1 MEGASMTFTKSKKRF
16 SLPLAGAMVAGLLWA
31 GLSAFGQAPQTYQ
44 ARLSVV
50 PVANPAGRANIDE
63 SATVFAAANVTATL
77 TGTRL
82 IVAGTFEGFKSP
94 ASIAQI
100 RSGPAMG
107 VRGPVLFDLTVT
119 KATKGTISG
128 TLDLTQAQVDLLKN
142 SRLYIQIHNENTPE
156 GALWG
161 WFLK

>member
-1 MEGASMTFTKSKKRF
+1 MIPIKSKRRF
-16 SLPLAGAMVAGLLWA
+16 SLSISVALVAGLLWPL
-31 GLSAFGQAPQTYQ
+31 LSLAQAPQTYK

-50 PVANPAGRANIDE
+50 PISNAAARNNIDE
-63 SATVFAAANVTATL
+63 SATVFAAGNVTATL
-77 TGTRL
+77 TGTKL
-82 IVAGTFEGFKSP
+82 TIAGTFEGFKSP

-100 RSGPAMG
+100 RSGSVMG

-128 TLDLTQAQVDLLKN
+128 TFDLSPAQVDLLKN
-142 SRLYIQIHNENTPE
+142 RRMYLQIHNDNTPE

-161 WFLK
+161 WFLN

>member
-1 MEGASMTFTKSKKRF
+1 MRSNNRIAFLM
-16 SLPLAGAMVAGLLWA
+16 LAALVAGVLTQDFSTLA
-31 GLSAFGQAPQTYQ
+31 QGTQTYK

-50 PVANPAGRANIDE
+50 PIANARGRAAIDE
-63 SATVFAAANVTATL
+63 SEDVFATANATATL
-77 TGTRL
+77 NGTKLTVTGSF
-82 IVAGTFEGFKSP
+82 AGFKSP

-100 RSGPAMG
+100 HQGAVMG
-107 VRGPVLFDLTVT
+107 VRGPALFDLTVT

-128 TLDLTQAQVDLLKN
+128 TFDLTPDQVNMLKN

>member
-1 MEGASMTFTKSKKRF
+1 MRLKYRIAFRTVALITAA
-16 SLPLAGAMVAGLLWA
+16 LLAHAAMGLA
-31 GLSAFGQAPQTYQ
+31 QGQQVYK

-50 PVANPAGRANIDE
+50 PIANATGRANIDE
-63 SATVFAAANVTATL
+63 SATVFATANATATL
-77 TGTRL
+77 NGTKLTITGS
-82 IVAGTFEGFKSP
+82 FEGFKHP

-100 RSGPAMG
+100 HQGVAMG
-107 VRGPVLFDLTVT
+107 VRGPVVFDLTVT

-128 TLDLTQAQVDLLKN
+128 TFDLTPDQVNLLKGG
-142 SRLYIQIHNENTPE
+142 RLYIQIHNENTPE

>member
-1 MEGASMTFTKSKKRF
+1 MRSNNRTAFLM
-16 SLPLAGAMVAGLLWA
+16 LAALVAGLLTQELP
-31 GLSAFGQAPQTYQ
+31 GLAQAALVYK

-50 PVANPAGRANIDE
+50 PIANARGRAAIDE
-63 SATVFAAANVTATL
+63 SETVFAAGNATATL
-77 TGTRL
+77 NGTKLTVTGS
-82 IVAGTFEGFKSP
+82 FEGFKSP

-100 RSGPAMG
+100 HQGVAMG
-107 VRGPVLFDLTVT
+107 VRGPVVFDLTVT

-128 TLDLTQAQVDLLKN
+128 TFDVTPEQVNLLRN

>member
-1 MEGASMTFTKSKKRF
+1 MTFIKSKKRF
-16 SLPLAGAMVAGLLWA
+16 SFPMAAAIVVGLL
-31 GLSAFGQAPQTYQ
+31 GFGFSGIAQAPQIYK

-50 PVANPAGRANIDE
+50 PIANSAGRANIDE
-63 SATVFAAANVTATL
+63 SETVFATANATATL
-77 TGTRL
+77 TGTKL
-82 IVAGTFEGFKSP
+82 TVAGTFEGFKSP

-107 VRGPVLFDLTVT
+107 VRGPVVFDLTVT

-128 TLDLTQAQVDLLKN
+128 TFDLTAAQVDLLKN
-142 SRLYIQIHNENTPE
+142 SRLYIQIHNDNTPE